1 MTSLRDHPLMTYHHI
16 GNWPP
21 VWAVPTKGRREN
33 LKGEIGTL
41 RHVHSA
47 TGDFPS
53 NKCFLVIEY
62 EGQLYC
68 GALLFDDITFCSQIS
83 AILHTQLGHSIKEIG
98 DLDLSHTF

>member
-21 VWAVPTKGRREN
+21 VWTVPQREGGKK
-33 LKGEIGTL
+33 LKGELGTL
-41 RHVHSA
+41 KYVHSA
-47 TGDFPS
+47 TRDFRS

-62 EGQLYC
+62 EGQYYC

-83 AILHTQLGHSIKEIG
+83 AILRTQVGHSIKEIG